1 MIEKACADEI
11 HAVAL
16 KSIQD
21 LTRIMTTC
29 RGRCS
34 DERYEQLKE
43 GIGRSIGQI
52 QMGILEVLISEFPE
66 LDDLP
71 R

>member
-1 MIEKACADEI
+1 
-11 HAVAL
+11 
-16 KSIQD
+16 
-21 LTRIMTTC
+21 MTTC

-43 GIGRSIGQI
+43 EIGRSIGQI

-66 LDDLP
+66 LDDLS